1 LFFLQGASAVIYKNE
16 DIRKHQLFSYT
27 AWPGGLFGSTSMAGT
42 RSGKCW
48 LIRDEVSFTYKF

>member
-1 LFFLQGASAVIYKNE
+1 VIYKNE